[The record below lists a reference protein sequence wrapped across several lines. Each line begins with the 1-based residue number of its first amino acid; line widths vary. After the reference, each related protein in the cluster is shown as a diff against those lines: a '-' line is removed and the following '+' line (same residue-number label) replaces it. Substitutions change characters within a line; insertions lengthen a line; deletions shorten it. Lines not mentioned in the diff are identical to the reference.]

1 MDDLL
6 DESSDDSTVSL
17 SPLPF
22 GSNWKEQSIWSSNL
36 NVFLDKLDLIE
47 TGAGKETKRKLSPR
61 PSTSGSFSSLHD
73 AYSPSCPPLD
83 WSKLN
88 SKDADQL
95 CNSEDRFHHA
105 LHGSYFFDPPV
116 SLGQRLA
123 RAGLKTPERG
133 TGCLLEL
140 AISCEDL
147 PLNAAGKPPD
157 PACVLLVYSLLERK
171 WAEAWE
177 SDVVIRSQTPTF
189 QHILRLSFPAGV
201 ASAVLVVFDM
211 QRSSR
216 SKGGR
221 KELGRV
227 KVNLEELNNSC
238 PSSLKVGSLS
248 LELKKNEEEQE
259 SSQES
264 SGLGRVSFVVER
276 IKDDNFVSTKLRS
289 IVMNAGSG
297 GSDLQTPN
305 KFVPRFQRGLLRLQ
319 QTAAD
324 LFREYRTIDCRNEI
338 KSSVRR
344 REHEITMQVFLN
356 ILSYCGILDQLSS
369 SSAQDE
375 ISELIPEQERTL
387 KISREEA
394 IASFKAGMKEK
405 GLEVGLGTSRMR
417 REQFEESMKQVVAF
431 IQERN
436 ERKHD
441 KTASLDQ
448 NASGSLAARS
458 STAGSPR
465 RRYSIRTPS
474 GQCDRMSM
482 SRASRSK
489 TLTDRLREEHGKGA
503 MLFGTFPALPQET
516 SSTSLLSSSKSFN
529 SARNVGRGRKVI
541 ASGSQTDRTHNRPL
555 LASSP
560 LSRPLPQRPQTA
572 VKPIPFLRESEIGS
586 LLHYAPTSPNVQ
598 IRKLVAKPIAA
609 LSSSEQSSGIM
620 QANGVVQVLVSMLR
634 GRDREVM
641 LDCFD
646 ALSQLVRTSRRA
658 CEDFVERRGL
668 ELCFSFHHDS
678 TPACSAAL
686 DLLEGVLLSSS
697 SSADV
702 GDRFSERNFRGI
714 AKFVSMAENPHA
726 AKSSL
731 LFMHLTRLAVGM
743 AETWESLRAD
753 TEEHEISL
761 EEGKESGMKMLLR
774 CFRLPWVF
782 DPCSEKTILYRSMK
796 YDSTEKDASSSIG
809 RHLLLA
815 FWTLIAPSNDNQRTC
830 IEALVREG
838 AHEVLAQVLQEREGE
853 IVEEDDVLC
862 LRCLSRMSMALS
874 AHGTNLVDPNRI
886 PIVMLMLKDQQHA
899 EPFCWLEEET
909 LQQMIRCCRFQRK
922 EANSILARQED
933 EETSCFLI
941 VSGGVRVI
949 SSVKTSSKMNELTT
963 LKGGHLFGKSSMM
976 RGEARNATL
985 LVQEEA
991 EILEISLASF
1001 LLAVTQ
1007 FSSGQVKRKVLQTM
1021 LKEGLHPNRRQ
1032 EKVFFCRK
1040 EEVLQAQS
1048 RRGIFCLQAALV
1060 RILQILLQRMPRVSK
1075 FEEQLKTDDEVQN
1088 SVCVLLTHAG
1098 LLSENSVLA
1107 VKRGFMVPVMKL
1119 LFASSSSISKN
1130 AELALLKILSSHEV
1144 RGEVAGSRKSRGE
1157 VKEERRVD
1165 LADLLCSCIAKKM
1178 GMSITHQ
1185 TCNLTLLELLSHL
1198 IRDNRTRSFL
1208 FRKLSC
1214 SRLLFLIKD
1223 SLDQLHQVG
1232 GGGGDSS
1239 SLSSDIILPSLKALE
1254 VISRE
1259 QEATSFFLDAS
1270 LLEWI
1275 ERLVQ
1280 RCQPHD
1286 DEVAQTFLILTNRF
1300 SSKRESAVP
1309 EWTRLASY
1317 EASKQAHKIS
1327 TSAAI
1332 KDALSSSKEM
1342 KKSRIARLMR
1352 MAQLQ
1357 AEESWE
1363 SNVNWLFHKKQDG
1376 SELLR
1381 ELETW
1386 HADRTRSQS
1395 ERLRSGLDSVLRL
1408 NRQRDDITA
1417 VLKRVLQAAMRSRE
1431 CNEALVKL
1439 KDAGVI
1445 NGSDGVLSFLQEKE
1459 LKRRLKSVQM
1469 MSRHV
1474 SVDSSSFCRL
1484 PSSFGRRLSSEGNN
1498 LAMSSKVAENVI
1510 MESKLMSSPSR
1521 NEADVAMDDEPPSWD
1536 NIVMLMHAIQAMV
1549 LPLPRPCSTTH
1560 ILLLLLLLAHCLP
1573 LSQLREAAFSLFLPS
1588 FPLFLP
1594 SPPSVSPWIF
1604 HPSCCLPFSFRLLL
1618 FPSSRPVLT

>member
-1 MDDLL
+1 
-6 DESSDDSTVSL
+6 
-17 SPLPF
+17 
-22 GSNWKEQSIWSSNL
+22 
-36 NVFLDKLDLIE
+36 
-47 TGAGKETKRKLSPR
+47 
-61 PSTSGSFSSLHD
+61 
-73 AYSPSCPPLD
+73 
-83 WSKLN
+83 
-88 SKDADQL
+88 
-95 CNSEDRFHHA
+95 
-105 LHGSYFFDPPV
+105 
-116 SLGQRLA
+116 
-123 RAGLKTPERG
+123 
-133 TGCLLEL
+133 
-140 AISCEDL
+140 
-147 PLNAAGKPPD
+147 
-157 PACVLLVYSLLERK
+157 
-171 WAEAWE
+171 
-177 SDVVIRSQTPTF
+177 
-189 QHILRLSFPAGV
+189 
-201 ASAVLVVFDM
+201 
-211 QRSSR
+211 
-216 SKGGR
+216 
-221 KELGRV
+221 
-227 KVNLEELNNSC
+227 
-238 PSSLKVGSLS
+238 
-248 LELKKNEEEQE
+248 
-259 SSQES
+259 
-264 SGLGRVSFVVER
+264 
-276 IKDDNFVSTKLRS
+276 
-289 IVMNAGSG
+289 
-297 GSDLQTPN
+297 
-305 KFVPRFQRGLLRLQ
+305 
-319 QTAAD
+319 
-324 LFREYRTIDCRNEI
+324 
-338 KSSVRR
+338 
-344 REHEITMQVFLN
+344 
-356 ILSYCGILDQLSS
+356 
-369 SSAQDE
+369 
-375 ISELIPEQERTL
+375 
-387 KISREEA
+387 
-394 IASFKAGMKEK
+394 
-405 GLEVGLGTSRMR
+405 
-417 REQFEESMKQVVAF
+417 
-431 IQERN
+431 
-436 ERKHD
+436 
-441 KTASLDQ
+441 
-448 NASGSLAARS
+448 
-458 STAGSPR
+458 
-465 RRYSIRTPS
+465 
-474 GQCDRMSM
+474 
-482 SRASRSK
+482 
-489 TLTDRLREEHGKGA
+489 
-503 MLFGTFPALPQET
+503 
-516 SSTSLLSSSKSFN
+516 
-529 SARNVGRGRKVI
+529 
-541 ASGSQTDRTHNRPL
+541 
-555 LASSP
+555 
-560 LSRPLPQRPQTA
+560 
-572 VKPIPFLRESEIGS
+572 
-586 LLHYAPTSPNVQ
+586 
-598 IRKLVAKPIAA
+598 
-609 LSSSEQSSGIM
+609 
-620 QANGVVQVLVSMLR
+620 
-634 GRDREVM
+634 
-641 LDCFD
+641 
-646 ALSQLVRTSRRA
+646 
-658 CEDFVERRGL
+658 
-668 ELCFSFHHDS
+668 
-678 TPACSAAL
+678 
-686 DLLEGVLLSSS
+686 
-697 SSADV
+697 
-702 GDRFSERNFRGI
+702 
-714 AKFVSMAENPHA
+714 
-726 AKSSL
+726 
-731 LFMHLTRLAVGM
+731 
-743 AETWESLRAD
+743 
-753 TEEHEISL
+753 
-761 EEGKESGMKMLLR
+761 
-774 CFRLPWVF
+774 
-782 DPCSEKTILYRSMK
+782 
-796 YDSTEKDASSSIG
+796 
-809 RHLLLA
+809 
-815 FWTLIAPSNDNQRTC
+815 
-830 IEALVREG
+830 
-838 AHEVLAQVLQEREGE
+838 
-853 IVEEDDVLC
+853 
-862 LRCLSRMSMALS
+862 MALS

-1521 NEADVAMDDEPPSWD
+1521 NEADVAMDDEVCTSLLPPPGFPAHQKSSTRASSPSPR
-1536 NIVMLMHAIQAMV
+1536 ILFLLVLPAAPSTFLLLPFSLLSARLKRFFAATQLGQHRHAHARNSSHAPLLPFLSFSSQPSPPYFRRFLQHPGVSSCAPALNGSQQTPSSSSPV
-1549 LPLPRPCSTTH
+1549 LLPLPKGITASSNGQTVPEEDKCRRH
-1560 ILLLLLLLAHCLP
+1560 IVCRWSMCEKEAANKN
-1573 LSQLREAAFSLFLPS
+1573 LSQE
-1588 FPLFLP
+1588 
-1594 SPPSVSPWIF
+1594 V
-1604 HPSCCLPFSFRLLL
+1604 
-1618 FPSSRPVLT
+1618 